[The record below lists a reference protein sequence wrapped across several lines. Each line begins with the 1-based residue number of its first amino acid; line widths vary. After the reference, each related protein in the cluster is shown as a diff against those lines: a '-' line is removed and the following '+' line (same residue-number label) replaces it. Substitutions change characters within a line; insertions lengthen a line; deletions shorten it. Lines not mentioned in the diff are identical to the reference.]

1 MFYSFSFC
9 EYWRGMDRLR
19 AFEVFVTVVAKMSF
33 TRAAEALNTSP
44 ANVTRYVKDLE
55 SHLGTRLLNRSPR
68 KLSLTETGKALYER
82 GKIIVDEVAEVETLT
97 SSSTV
102 VPRGRLRINAPLSF
116 GIRHL
121 APLWPKFME
130 KYPNVDLDVDLI
142 DRVIDIVEEGYD
154 MTVRVSRGGS
164 ASVVARKLATSRHI
178 VCASPAY
185 LLRHG
190 RPDSPAD
197 LKKHICI
204 GYSYAPHAEEWR
216 FTDDRGK
223 THDVKIS
230 IGMQSNNC
238 DTVRAAALAGRGII
252 LQPTFMIGDDVRK
265 GRLEPLLSEYHL
277 PDAEVLAVYPTGRH
291 LSAKVR
297 VMVDFLI
304 DAFKGIPPWDRQAS
318 SREPA
323 EVDLIRA

>member
-1 MFYSFSFC
+1 
-9 EYWRGMDRLR
+9 MDRLR
-19 AFEVFVTVVAKMSF
+19 AFEIFVTVVAKKSF

-68 KLSLTETGKALYER
+68 KLSLTEAGKALYER
-82 GKIIVDEVAEVETLT
+82 GKIIVDEVAEVEALT

-164 ASVVARKLATSRHI
+164 ASIVARKLATSRHI

-185 LLRHG
+185 LFRHG

-238 DTVRAAALAGRGII
+238 DTVRAAALAGQGII

-265 GRLEPLLSEYHL
+265 GRLEPLLAGYHL

>member
-1 MFYSFSFC
+1 M
-9 EYWRGMDRLR
+9 ERVGG
-19 AFEVFVTVVAKMSF
+19 FEVFVSVVAKKRF
-33 TRAAEALNTSP
+33 ERAAEALNTSP

-82 GKIIVDEVAEVETLT
+82 GKIIVDEVAEVEALT

-130 KYPNVDLDVDLI
+130 KYPHVDLDVDLI

-197 LKKHICI
+197 LTKHICI
-204 GYSYAPHAEEWR
+204 GYTYAPHAEEWR

-277 PDAEVLAVYPTGRH
+277 PDAEVLAVYPTSRH

-297 VMVDFLI
+297 VMVYFLI
-304 DAFKGIPPWDRQAS
+304 DAFKGITPSDPQANTTQPPQ
-318 SREPA
+318 
-323 EVDLIRA
+323 LHFIRPYSPP